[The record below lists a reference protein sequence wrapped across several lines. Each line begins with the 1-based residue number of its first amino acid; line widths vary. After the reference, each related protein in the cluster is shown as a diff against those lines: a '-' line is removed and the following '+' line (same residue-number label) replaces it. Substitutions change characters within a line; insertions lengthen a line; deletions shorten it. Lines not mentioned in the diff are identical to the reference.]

1 MSKLNSALALTACI
15 IQWRKTDQ
23 SNNPGIQIYK
33 QWILLSKA
41 GLVWETVSCPL
52 IFVFL
57 ISHSSRNCS
66 YSYIPLNEAKI
77 YQTFFSRE
85 SGHVTNFWSIGQMWK
100 YYVAASS
107 NLPME
112 QMMGVLCK
120 LIFVFFFCPA
130 DWDADIGQSW
140 ILDQENEGNHL
151 KIEEKTGGGLRP
163 LEV

>member
-1 MSKLNSALALTACI
+1 
-15 IQWRKTDQ
+15 
-23 SNNPGIQIYK
+23 
-33 QWILLSKA
+33 
-41 GLVWETVSCPL
+41 
-52 IFVFL
+52 
-57 ISHSSRNCS
+57 
-66 YSYIPLNEAKI
+66 
-77 YQTFFSRE
+77 
-85 SGHVTNFWSIGQMWK
+85 MWK

-130 DWDADIGQSW
+130 DWDADIGQSQ

>member
-100 YYVAASS
+100 YYIAASS

-112 QMMGVLCK
+112 QMMGVLCNLFLFSSSVL
-120 LIFVFFFCPA
+120 LIEML
-130 DWDADIGQSW
+130 
-140 ILDQENEGNHL
+140 ILARAEF
-151 KIEEKTGGGLRP
+151 
-163 LEV
+163 